1 MYSVDHNDTF
11 DHMYCT
17 ERDTLLNILN
27 IMLKYQYLA
36 AVVTVLN
43 LKGGSVILGPDPF
56 QTNVPFYLVQLQL
69 SENGP
74 LYVHVHKYYFQ
85 TYTVIVSKDRLCL
98 CKQYRA

>member
-36 AVVTVLN
+36 AVVLN
-43 LKGGSVILGPDPF
+43 LTEGIVILGPDPF
-56 QTNVPFYLVQLQL
+56 QTNVPFY
-69 SENGP
+69 
-74 LYVHVHKYYFQ
+74 
-85 TYTVIVSKDRLCL
+85 
-98 CKQYRA
+98 